1 MMSSLNIFQA
11 VLLSIILYLSV
22 IQAINVAEFNSKITR
37 IPSLYEQSCC
47 DENNRDKAVV
57 IKTVKKRSY
66 FFCPF
71 EIPSSCNDYF
81 TSCSAMLTLFPAATS
96 GYYNITP
103 CIHNQ

>member
-1 MMSSLNIFQA
+1 MSSLNIFQA
-11 VLLSIILYLSV
+11 VFLLLISYLSV
-22 IQAINVAEFNSKITR
+22 IHALHSVADFNSR

-57 IKTVKKRSY
+57 IKADKKRNY
-66 FFCPF
+66 FFCPP

-81 TSCSAMLTLFPAATS
+81 TSCSAILTLFPVATS

-103 CIHNQ
+103 STDNTITV